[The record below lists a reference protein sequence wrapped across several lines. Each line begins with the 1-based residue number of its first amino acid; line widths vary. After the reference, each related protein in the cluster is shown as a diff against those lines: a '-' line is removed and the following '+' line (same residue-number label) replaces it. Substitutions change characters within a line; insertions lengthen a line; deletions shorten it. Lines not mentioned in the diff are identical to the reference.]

1 MVKAPDKKKPQRS
14 RPRWSWGALRLR
26 SRKALWLRKALRLLG
41 RGLFH
46 LVMLPIRALL
56 LSWVLTTRFFLVV
69 ATLVLVLYFVAT
81 TVVTGPLVLGI
92 VNDTLLGTFQADH
105 VEVSL
110 VTAKVQLFNVRI
122 THPMGHDIIHA
133 RRVATGI
140 DAAGL
145 IFWGAK
151 SAIGVAGRMPL
162 LLRET
167 RIDDYDVLLPFD
179 GDGMHFAEAFLPKV
193 VSTDEE
199 PPGPGPIVTL
209 SHVVLGSGT
218 ATLDFGEWSMP
229 ISVERVN
236 ADMRIGGPE
245 EFLLTA
251 RMVQVSD
258 FRIVGLLPPPV
269 GFVTEVGSAVNIA
282 RFRMNLKDMEAHGAT
297 IVHPDFKASV
307 SDFKFEFSLDSLP
320 ATGHGKISLLSPY
333 RLEEVSMGHVFGT
346 AAVDFEMFGS
356 LSLPE
361 FRFGVRAPSLV
372 VEGLPFENVVAEA
385 NLDLHGGVVV
395 QVSDLEANLMGGDI
409 SLSQA
414 DFELEYGGDPELGVD
429 GCFEGIRP
437 ALVAAGLEVEGL
449 EDYSDLVASGCCHRC
464 RLNVGSDGLRMD
476 GGVAVS
482 VDTGVVATLQ
492 SGVSGG
498 LIEAFVSWAG
508 DAVRWEGLALT
519 TDIGHISSVGFLTLG
534 ADLKGRVDAALFM
547 EEIADVPYLG
557 ALGIGGGIEVPDI
570 VVSGSMA
577 DPSIHITAAGER
589 LRFAG
594 ETFAHV
600 AFGGGFVGGR
610 AHLDSFCFQHHL
622 SHGCLAAT
630 VSLPIDGSEL
640 LPMPLTFTV
649 AEPIALDLGNL
660 PFVTLPVTGDLTLG
674 PVDVQGSVHSDW
686 LDTLA
691 SFEGAVRL
699 AGKDLAS
706 QEFDLRAEA
715 LQFEVDKAMAP
726 AGPPDPGA
734 SRIELSVHRFSG
746 RDIKLQRGALLL
758 DLETVAGL
766 GTETV
771 GFPIPI
777 GEGSATASGLEVGGE
792 KVDEINLALTGTQEP
807 LGGTAQGRIKLSEG
821 AELEVSVVVDAET
834 LRARLSAATQSFPL
848 VALPAAVL
856 DDELR
861 ELLAE
866 TRVTTRVE
874 ASKLDLPALLDGDWV
889 ALIDGLQASGAVTVR
904 NLESLPEPITEAEA
918 KFSLRRG
925 RLSLDPLLVTLL
937 GGTEV
942 SFVGKVW
949 PLRSRLRGTLH
960 LPRIQLTA
968 LRNYRQLDIP
978 VNAGIEATV
987 DLDGPWLAPEVQATI
1002 GISDLVAAEI
1012 TLGGAQLMISG
1023 EVGKQLQIVAKE
1035 FLPHVTLESAVLSFD
1050 GGLPDRLDAVL
1061 SFASLTPAQILT
1073 DFPEVVSAKATG
1085 TAVMAVRFQDGEAFT
1100 AAVDLPV
1107 NKLEACLN
1115 SDALSICMKNP
1126 TPSKIIVDTSGVR
1139 FEATHLV
1146 GGGHTLDVRGGLDYR
1161 AGWDL
1166 SVGASLDVARV
1177 PFLGEWLASY
1187 EGRVGTGKE
1196 PLLISG
1202 PLDNPEIRGSIQL
1215 ANIDLMPRQ
1224 LGSEIAIPHGVFQV
1238 GGSLLEGRMVGLIEE
1253 DVPLAGSYDEGT
1265 FSVYGWFRLR
1275 EWLPDDALL
1284 NLSGKEIYYQSP
1296 GQFRLIV
1303 SPRVEFSARGMSG
1316 EDGGQTSLS
1325 GDVFLSEGE
1334 FTRNFDRLIGSFA
1347 TAFSRTQE
1355 RYSKP
1360 ITETLPFL
1368 SNMTMDLRVRGGNF
1382 AVSSRFPFGETELAV
1397 NLDLRVGG
1405 TLDDIKL
1412 YDWMRLVPGGTIT
1425 YKVVKRVFSITQG
1438 TVDFS
1443 GPPGTPYIDIE
1454 AVTEV
1459 PYKRSS
1465 DAGVALELD
1474 EEAWGENVPIK
1485 IRLTGTYPNITP
1497 EFSSDKPGFDDAD
1510 LQTLL
1515 LLGMTRKD
1523 LEGRSD
1529 ESGGR
1534 ADVSINLLTEDVAGM
1549 VSNLLLAPFVD
1560 TVSLGFTTTG
1570 GIMAEAATKIGRAIS
1585 LSTRVRKD
1593 SEEEEYVA
1601 GIRFKITDRLSLEGR
1616 MKKAEDQFDSQ
1627 TLYEAKFKYVIPLD

>member
-1 MVKAPDKKKPQRS
+1 MVKEVDKKKT
-14 RPRWSWGALRLR
+14 PRRLTWPWA
-26 SRKALWLRKALRLLG
+26 SLRKRARKTLGFLG
-41 RGLFH
+41 RVLFF
-46 LVMLPIRALL
+46 LFMLPIRALL
-56 LSWVLTTRFFLVV
+56 LAWVMATRFFLAI

-81 TVVTGPLVLGI
+81 TVVPGPLVLGI
-92 VNDTLLGTFQADH
+92 VNDALLGTFHADH
-105 VEVSL
+105 VDVSL
-110 VTAKVQLFNVRI
+110 VTARVQIFNLRI
-122 THPMGHDIIHA
+122 THPMGHDIVHA
-133 RRVATGI
+133 RRVASGI

-167 RIDDYDVLLPFD
+167 RVDDYDVLLPFD
-179 GDGMHFAEAFLPKV
+179 EDGLHFAEAFLPTV
-193 VSTDEE
+193 VSTDKE
-199 PPGPGPIVTL
+199 PSGPGPIVTL
-209 SHVVLGSGT
+209 SHVVLGEGKVL
-218 ATLDFGEWSMP
+218 LDFGLWNMP
-229 ISVERVN
+229 IVVQRVN

-251 RMVQVSD
+251 RSVQIED
-258 FRIVGLLPPPV
+258 FRLMGLLPPPV
-269 GFVTEVGSAVNIA
+269 DFVTEIGSVINIA
-282 RFRMNLKDMEAHGAT
+282 RFRMDLKDMEAHDAT
-297 IVHPDFKASV
+297 IIHPDFEASV
-307 SDFKFEFSLDSLP
+307 SDFAFQFSLKSLP
-320 ATGHGKISLLSPY
+320 ATAHGQLSLLSPY

-346 AAVDFEMFGS
+346 AAVDFDMFGS
-356 LSLPE
+356 LALPE
-361 FRFGVRAPSLV
+361 FRFKVRSPSLM
-372 VEGLPFENVVAEA
+372 VEELPCERVMAEA
-385 NLDLHGGVVV
+385 TLDLHGGVFVH
-395 QVSDLEANLMGGDI
+395 VSELDADVMGADLF
-409 SLSQA
+409 LSQVNF
-414 DFELEYGGDPELGVD
+414 DMEYGGDPDLGVD
-429 GCFEGIRP
+429 GCFEGVRP
-437 ALVAAGLEVEGL
+437 ALVAERLEIEGL
-449 EDYSDLVASGCCHRC
+449 DPYLDLVASGCCHKC
-464 RLNVGSDGLRMD
+464 RLNVGSDGLRID
-476 GGVAVS
+476 GGVGVS
-482 VDTGVVATLQ
+482 VDMGATATMQ
-492 SGVSGG
+492 TGVSGG
-498 LIEAFVSWAG
+498 LLEAFVSWAG
-508 DAVRWEGLALT
+508 EAVRWEGLALT
-519 TDIGHISSVGFLTLG
+519 TDIGHISSVGFFTL
-534 ADLKGRVDAALFM
+534 APELKGRVDAALYL
-547 EEIADVPYLG
+547 EELAHIPPLNV
-557 ALGIGGGIEVPDI
+557 LGIGGGIEVPDI
-570 VVSGSMA
+570 VFSGSLT
-577 DPSIHITAAGER
+577 DPFVHLTAAGDE
-589 LRFAG
+589 LRVAG
-594 ETFAHV
+594 ETFAHI
-600 AFGGGFVGGR
+600 ALEGGYVGGR
-610 AHLDSFCFQHHL
+610 AHLDTFCFQHQL

-630 VSLPIDGSEL
+630 ASVPLGGSSL
-640 LPMPLTFTV
+640 LPMPLTLTV
-649 AEPIALDLGNL
+649 AEPLAIDLGDL
-660 PFVTLPVTGDLTLG
+660 PFVTLPVTGDLNVG
-674 PVDVQGSVHSDW
+674 PVDVQGSVYSGW
-686 LDTLA
+686 LETLA
-691 SFEGAVRL
+691 SFEGATRIV
-699 AGKDLAS
+699 GSDLAS
-706 QEFDLRAEA
+706 DHFGFQAEEFQLE
-715 LQFEVDKAMAP
+715 LDKAMAS

-734 SRIELSVHRFSG
+734 SRIELSATRFEMG
-746 RDIKLQRGALLL
+746 DVGFQRGSLVL

-766 GTETV
+766 GAGV
-771 GFPIPI
+771 MQFPMPL
-777 GEGSATASGLEVGGE
+777 GEGSLAVSGLAVGGE
-792 KVDEINLALTGTQEP
+792 KVDDVALSLAGKREP
-807 LGGTAQGRIKLSEG
+807 FAALANGQIKLRDG
-821 AELEVSVVVDAET
+821 ADLEVSAEVVVDT
-834 LRARLSAATQSFPL
+834 LRAKLSAATESFPL
-848 VALPAAVL
+848 AALPGAL
-856 DDELR
+856 LSGPLK

-866 TRVTTRVE
+866 TRVTTQVE
-874 ASKLDLPALLDGDWV
+874 ASHIDLPALLDGDWV
-889 ALIDGLQASGAVTVR
+889 ALVEGLQAGGTLTVR
-904 NLESLPEPITEAEA
+904 NLESLPEPVTEAQTR
-918 KFSLRRG
+918 FSLRRG

-942 SFVGKVW
+942 SFAGKVW
-949 PLRSRLRGTLH
+949 PLRSRLQGTLR
-960 LPRIQLTA
+960 LPPTKLTA
-968 LRNYRQLDIP
+968 FRYYRQLDIP
-978 VNAGIEATV
+978 VDAGVEV
-987 DLDGPWLAPEVQATI
+987 VVELDGPWLTPEVKASI
-1002 GISDLVAAEI
+1002 EISDLEAADI
-1012 TLGGAQLMISG
+1012 PLGGAKLKVAG
-1023 EVGKQLQIVAKE
+1023 EVGQRLQIVADE
-1035 FLPHVTLESAVLSFD
+1035 FLPHVTLESADLRFK
-1050 GGLPDRLDAVL
+1050 GGLPHQLDAVL
-1061 SFASLTPAQILT
+1061 SFASLSPAQILT
-1073 DFPEVVSAKATG
+1073 DFPQVVSTTATG

-1100 AAVDLPV
+1100 AAIDLPA
-1107 NKLEACLN
+1107 NKLESCLN
-1115 SDALSICMKNP
+1115 SDALSICMQNP
-1126 TPSKIIVDTSGVR
+1126 APSQIILDTSGIR
-1139 FEATHLV
+1139 FRSTRLI
-1146 GGGHTLDVRGGLDYR
+1146 GGGHSLDLRGGLDYG

-1187 EGRVGTGKE
+1187 EGRVGTGKK

-1202 PLDNPEIRGSIQL
+1202 PLDNPEIQGAIHL
-1215 ANIDLMPRQ
+1215 ADIDLVPRQ
-1224 LGSEIAIPHGVFQV
+1224 LGSEITIPHGTFQI
-1238 GGSLLEGRMVGLIEE
+1238 GGSLMEGRMVGLIEE
-1253 DVPLAGSYDEGT
+1253 DIPLAGTYDEGT

-1284 NLSGKEIYYQSP
+1284 YLSGKEIYYQSP
-1296 GQFRLIV
+1296 GQFRLVV

-1316 EDGGQTSLS
+1316 DDGGKTSLS
-1325 GDVFLSEGE
+1325 GDVYLSEGE

-1368 SNMTMDLRVRGGNF
+1368 KNMTMDLRVRGGNF

-1412 YDWMRLVPGGTIT
+1412 HDWMRLVPGGTIT
-1425 YKVVKRVFSITQG
+1425 YKVVKRIFSITQG

-1593 SEEEEYVA
+1593 AEEEEYTA

>member
-1 MVKAPDKKKPQRS
+1 MVKAPDKKTPQRS
-14 RPRWSWGALRLR
+14 RPGRSWGVLRPR
-26 SRKALWLRKALRLLG
+26 ARKALRSLG
-41 RGLFH
+41 RVLSF
-46 LVMLPIRALL
+46 LVMLPLRFLL
-56 LSWVLTTRFFLVV
+56 LGWFMTTRFFLAI
-69 ATLVLVLYFVAT
+69 ATLALVLYFVAT
-81 TVVTGPLVLGI
+81 TVITGPFVLELV
-92 VNDTLLGTFQADH
+92 NAELLGTFQADH
-105 VEVSL
+105 VELSL
-110 VTAKVQLFNVRI
+110 VTASVQLFNVRI

-151 SAIGVAGRMPL
+151 AAIGVAGRMPL

-167 RIDDYDVLLPFD
+167 RLDDYDVLLPFD
-179 GDGMHFAEAFLPKV
+179 DDGLHFAEAFLPKV
-193 VSTDEE
+193 VATDDE
-199 PPGPGPIVTL
+199 PSGPGPIVTL
-209 SHVVLGSGT
+209 SRVVLGPGT
-218 ATLDFGEWSMP
+218 ATLDFGIWRMP
-229 ISVERVN
+229 IAVERIN

-245 EFLLTA
+245 EFMLTA
-251 RMVQVSD
+251 RAVQISD
-258 FRIVGLLPPPV
+258 FRIIGLLPPPV
-269 GFVTEVGSAVNIA
+269 DFVTEIGSAINIA
-282 RFRMNLKDMEAHGAT
+282 RFRMDLKDMEAHEAT
-297 IVHPDFKASV
+297 IVHPDFEAAV
-307 SDFKFEFSLDSLP
+307 SDFTFGFSQDSLP
-320 ATGHGKISLLSPY
+320 ATGHGRISLLSPY
-333 RLEEVSMGHVFGT
+333 RLEEVSMGHVFGS

-356 LSLPE
+356 ISLPE
-361 FRFGVRAPSLV
+361 FRFGVSAPSLV
-372 VEGLPFENVVAEA
+372 VEGLPFEHVEAQA

-395 QVSDLEANLMGGDI
+395 QVSDLEADLMGGDI

-414 DFELEYGGDPELGVD
+414 SFDMEYGGDPDIGVD

-437 ALVAAGLEVEGL
+437 ALVAGGLEIDGL
-449 EDYSDLVASGCCHRC
+449 EAYGDLVASGCCHKC

-476 GGVAVS
+476 GGVAVF

-498 LIEAFVSWAG
+498 LLEAFVSWAG
-508 DAVRWEGLALT
+508 SAVRWEGLALT
-519 TDIGHISSVGFLTLG
+519 TDIGHISSVGFLTLEPE
-534 ADLKGRVDAALFM
+534 LKGRIDAALFV
-547 EEIADVPYLG
+547 EELADIPYLG
-557 ALGIGGGIEVPDI
+557 LFGIGGGIEVPDI
-570 VVSGSMA
+570 VVSGSVA
-577 DPSIHITAAGER
+577 DPSFRVAAAGER
-589 LRFAG
+589 LRVAG
-594 ETFAHV
+594 ETFDYV
-600 AFGGGFVGGR
+600 AFEGGYVGGR
-610 AHLDSFCFQHHL
+610 ARLDSFCFQHQL
-622 SHGCLAAT
+622 NHGCLAAT
-630 VSLPIDGSEL
+630 ASIPIDGSDL

-649 AEPIALDLGNL
+649 AEPLALDLGNL
-660 PFVTLPVTGDLTLG
+660 PFVTLPVTGDLTVG
-674 PVDVQGSVHSDW
+674 PVDMQGSVHSGW
-686 LDTLA
+686 LETLA

-699 AGKDLAS
+699 AGNDLES
-706 QEFDLRAEA
+706 KEYDLRAQA
-715 LQFEVDKAMAP
+715 LQLEVDKAMAP

-734 SRIELSVHRFSG
+734 SRIELAVHRLAFG
-746 RDIKLQRGALLL
+746 EIKLQRGALLL

-766 GTETV
+766 GGEV
-771 GFPIPI
+771 VEFPIPI
-777 GEGSATASGLEVGGE
+777 GVGSATASGLEVGGE
-792 KVDEINLALTGTQEP
+792 KVDDISLALTGTGEP
-807 LGGTAQGRIKLSEG
+807 LGGTAEGRIVLSEG
-821 AELEVSVVVDAET
+821 AELAVSAAVDVET
-834 LRARLSAATQSFPL
+834 LRARLSAATKFFPL
-848 VALPAAVL
+848 VALPAGML
-856 DDELR
+856 NDELR
-861 ELLAE
+861 ELLAK
-866 TRVTTRVE
+866 TQVTTRVE
-874 ASKLDLPALLDGDWV
+874 ASRIDLPALLDGDW
-889 ALIDGLQASGAVTVR
+889 ARLLDGLQASGAVAVH
-904 NLESLPEPITEAEA
+904 NLESLPEPITEVET

-942 SFVGKVW
+942 SFVGQVW
-949 PLRSRLRGTLH
+949 PLRSRLQGTLR
-960 LPRIQLTA
+960 LPRTRLSA
-968 LRNYRQLDIP
+968 LRNYRQLDVP
-978 VNAGIEATV
+978 VDAEIEATV
-987 DLDGPWLAPEVQATI
+987 DLDGPWLNPVVQATI
-1002 GISDLVAAEI
+1002 GISKLVAADI
-1012 TLGGAQLMISG
+1012 PLGGAQLRIDG
-1023 EVGKQLQIVAKE
+1023 EIGKRLEIVAEE
-1035 FLPHVTLESAVLSFD
+1035 FLPHVTLESATLRFD
-1050 GGLPDRLDAVL
+1050 GGVPDRLDAVI
-1061 SFASLTPAQILT
+1061 SFASLSPAQILE
-1073 DFPEVVSAKATG
+1073 DFPKVVSAKATG
-1085 TAVMAVRFQDGEAFT
+1085 TAVVAVRFQDGEAFT
-1100 AAVDLPV
+1100 AAVDLPA
-1107 NKLEACLN
+1107 NKLESCLN
-1115 SDALSICMKNP
+1115 SDALSICMQNP
-1126 TPSKIIVDTSGVR
+1126 APSQIIIDTSGVR
-1139 FEATHLV
+1139 FRATHLV
-1146 GGGHTLDVRGGLDYR
+1146 GGGHTLDVRGGLDFG

-1166 SVGASLDVARV
+1166 RVGASLDVAQV

-1202 PLDNPEIRGSIQL
+1202 PLGNPEISGAIQL
-1215 ANIDLMPRQ
+1215 ADIDLMPRQ

-1238 GGSLLEGRMVGLIEE
+1238 GGSLTEGRMVGLIEE
-1253 DVPLAGSYDEGT
+1253 DAPLAGTYDEGT
-1265 FSVYGWFRLR
+1265 FSAYGWFRLR
-1275 EWLPDDALL
+1275 NWIPDDALL

-1296 GQFRLIV
+1296 GQFRLVV

-1316 EDGGQTSLS
+1316 EDGGKTSLR

-1334 FTRNFDRLIGSFA
+1334 FTRNFDRLIGSFS

-1368 SNMTMDLRVRGGNF
+1368 SNMKMDLRVRGGNF

-1397 NLDLRVGG
+1397 NLDLRVRG

-1425 YKVVKRVFSITQG
+1425 YKVVKRIFSITQG

-1485 IRLTGTYPNITP
+1485 IRITGTYPNITP

-1534 ADVSINLLTEDVAGM
+1534 ADVSINLLTEDVASM